1 MSKFNAKAAHVETL
15 QHQILVS
22 RQGMNEALDRGDFRK
37 AEQFLDQL
45 TSFKKM
51 LEACA

>member
-1 MSKFNAKAAHVETL
+1 MNNLTAREAHFETI
-15 QHQILVS
+15 QHQIVLS
-22 RQGMNEALDRGDFRK
+22 KQAMNEALDRGDFRK
-37 AEQFLDQL
+37 AEQFLDQM

>member
-1 MSKFNAKAAHVETL
+1 MTSLNAKAAHVETL

-37 AEQFLDQL
+37 AEQFLDQM

-51 LEACA
+51 LAACS